1 MTRLSIIL
9 GAVGL
14 LVAATTAQAASGS
27 AHPGKSPGLSKP
39 HARATHANPTD
50 RRSAGAHPQGLRIR
64 CPAGYAN
71 NDMGGCTWG
80 GRPTEFGLYD
90 PW

>member
-9 GAVGL
+9 GSIGL
-14 LVAATTAQAASGS
+14 LVAATTAQAASS
-27 AHPGKSPGLSKP
+27 QAIGKPQGPAKSQLHGK
-39 HARATHANPTD
+39 HAKQLGA
-50 RRSAGAHPQGLRIR
+50 RSAGGHPGSARIH